1 MPRFVPPQLPLFE
14 TQGGLKGGACADT
27 LCTYVCAVQVTL
39 EARQMLIVQQGM
51 SVQQKLASIESL
63 LRAIATGSKRDN
75 LQHSSVSSPSDT
87 ASGPSAFL

>member
-1 MPRFVPPQLPLFE
+1 M
-14 TQGGLKGGACADT
+14 
-27 LCTYVCAVQVTL
+27 CAVQVTL